1 MLDWG
6 KFQRISGDHQNA
18 HAFSFESL
26 CRGVVTRHFR
36 QHGSIKELKNQ
47 PGVEFHIEL
56 GFDDP
61 KLGFKG
67 QHVGWQ
73 CKWFQYRQDGG
84 LTAEAKEQIK
94 KSLQKTKEHL
104 PDINIWILW
113 THKTLSKSDQ
123 QWFYGLKGT
132 YEFDLQLWNGND
144 LDSFLV
150 GPAIDLRATYFEE
163 LALSPTML
171 NEQHRHSVAPIK
183 KRWLHETHQTTSTE
197 RDIRRIL
204 GEPSAWSSFHAAR
217 AELIDYT
224 NKIIEL
230 AKSDEYKHLAR
241 DIEEF
246 ICFCQQVIANCEIFG
261 SSISGRDI
269 KNIEAIA
276 TSIKQTTTVY
286 QLLRILRRQNLPLS
300 LLVTN
305 ANAAIKDIKR
315 LLNKACVL
323 FSQQVLAVIGRAGSG
338 KTQLSAE
345 LTSSSSNR
353 IAGVLLLGRELR
365 KGGAL
370 DSIVQR
376 ISFDRQKVDTFEMLV
391 SALDSA
397 GERNKCRVPIVIDGL
412 NEAEDPR
419 EWKGLLASTKTTLE
433 KYPNVVLICTLR
445 IGEGARKSYGVLRK
459 KKLTRE
465 SFAEQALP
473 EDCYDLALESFDE
486 NVTLN
491 AINAYFRY
499 YKIKAD
505 PLTAPISFFSH
516 PLNLKI
522 FCEVTNRSREH
533 EVSVTSFPSS
543 IYGLFREQVAHS
555 STTISEMI
563 NLSVRYSFTDVED
576 AVYYFG
582 EALWNA
588 NRRSIPEDKFLEKI
602 RTDFPDWESNIINLL
617 SQEGLLFRDL
627 VNRGSYCLTPA
638 YDRFGGYVIAFY
650 LMEAH
655 TTNGDISWLTEPE
668 FTRKIFGE
676 LSQQHELAEDILH
689 ALVALAPKYNLPHIW
704 QSIPEQY
711 KHQVLKLSHLIDPC
725 HICDKTTEEFK
736 RVILKEGL
744 SRQII
749 ETLGDVRF
757 SVSHPFNAS
766 FFSEVLFQLPLADRD
781 LSWGEYFRRDYEGLI
796 DDIRARAQIWRDGD
810 FADGELEKLRALLIV
825 WFLSSN
831 VCELR
836 DVSTQALVNYG
847 ISNTDSFLDIAQ
859 SFFSVNDSYILERV
873 MAASYAVICM
883 SLDNSR
889 GYEKIEEFTKRL
901 INEFFAKNATC
912 ATTHI
917 VLRGYASCL
926 VARVALEPNM
936 QISESQLQSATVPF
950 VSMPRHDWQEIQVDG
965 MSGRSSPLHMDFEN
979 YTIGR
984 LVRERSNYDFEH
996 PEYAEVRNKILW
1008 RTIELGWS
1016 EERFGE
1022 VDNRISSH
1030 NYYGRFETKKVER
1043 YGKKYAWIAYYEM
1056 AGILQDSYR
1065 LKYWGYRFEAGID
1078 PFFPQIDE
1086 PLHFNR
1092 PYFLGSSSDSTENWI
1107 IVSDT
1112 PKLSELSKSE
1122 TLDEDEWTL
1131 VSAFIVE
1138 ESKELD
1144 RHFYS
1149 TVSSYLVSTSALD
1162 ELREFIVR
1170 PNELDFPDEI
1180 SVRDVYL
1187 GEVYT
1192 TWSCEPEEK
1201 VIRALVG
1208 SKRKKVDSLV
1218 AFEDGADTTQF
1229 IDIPTYREFQ
1239 IEHLIVEYNWKSN
1252 GENVSIPLL
1261 SPWVVQMLN
1270 LSFDMNKLCY
1280 FDQVGVQVSSL
1291 VFEKKDGYSNN
1302 RKRFYLRTELVDRLL
1317 SMSSFELI
1325 TRVHGERRV
1334 ANVGYHGKHRYKDFE
1349 EITLSSQVAVSS
1361 NG

>member
-113 THKTLSKSDQ
+113 THKTFSKSDQ

-132 YEFDLQLWNGND
+132 YGFDLQLWNEND
-144 LDSFLV
+144 LESFLA

-171 NEQHRHSVAPIK
+171 NEQHRRSVAPIK
-183 KRWLHETHQTTSTE
+183 SRWLHEIHQTTSTE

-204 GEPSAWSSFHAAR
+204 GEPSAWSSFQTAR
-217 AELIDYT
+217 AELVNYT

-230 AKSDEYKHLAR
+230 AKSDEYKLLVI

-246 ICFCQQVIANCEIFG
+246 VCFCQQVISNCEIFG

-276 TSIKQTTTVY
+276 TSTKQATIVH
-286 QLLRILRRQNLPLS
+286 QLLRVLRRQNLPLS

-315 LLNKACVL
+315 LLNKACEL
-323 FSQQVLAVIGRAGSG
+323 FSQQVLAVIGRAGGG

-345 LTSSSSNR
+345 LTSSSPNR

-365 KGGAL
+365 KGGTL

-376 ISFDRQKVDTFEMLV
+376 ISFDMRKVGTFEMLV

-445 IGEGARKSYGVLRK
+445 IGEGARKSHGTLRE

-465 SFAEQALP
+465 GFAEQALP

-486 NVTLN
+486 NVTLK

-505 PLTAPISFFSH
+505 PLMAPISFFSH

-533 EVSVTSFPSS
+533 EVTVTSFPSS
-543 IYGLFREQVAHS
+543 IYSLFREQVTHS
-555 STTISEMI
+555 SKTISEMI
-563 NLSVRYSFTDVED
+563 NLSVRYSVTDVED

-582 EALWNA
+582 EALWDA
-588 NRRSIPEDKFLEKI
+588 NRRAIPEDKLLEKI
-602 RTDFPDWESNIINLL
+602 RTGFPDWESNIINLL

-627 VNRGSYCLTPA
+627 VNRGRYSLTPA
-638 YDRFGGYVIAFY
+638 YDRFGGYVIAYY

-655 TTNGDISWLTEPE
+655 STNRNISWLIEPE
-668 FTRKIFGE
+668 FIRKIFGE
-676 LSQQHELAEDILH
+676 LSEQHELSEDILH

-704 QSIPEQY
+704 QSVPEQY
-711 KHQVLKLSHLIDPC
+711 KHHVIKLSHLIEPC

-736 RVILKEGL
+736 RVILEEGL
-744 SRQII
+744 TRQII
-749 ETLGDVRF
+749 ETLRDVRF

-781 LSWGEYFRRDYEGLI
+781 LSWGEYFRRDYQGLI
-796 DDIRARAQIWRDGD
+796 DGIRARSQMWREGH
-810 FADGELEKLRALLIV
+810 FADGELEKLRVLLTV

-847 ISNTDSFLDIAQ
+847 VSNTDSFLDIAE
-859 SFFSVNDSYILERV
+859 SFFSVNDPYILERV
-873 MAASYAVICM
+873 IAASYAVVCI

-889 GYEKIEEFTKRL
+889 NYEKIEEFTNRL
-901 INEFFAKNATC
+901 INEFFVQTAAC
-912 ATTHI
+912 ATSHI

-926 VARVALEPNM
+926 AARVALEPNI
-936 QISESQLQSATVPF
+936 QISELQIQSASDPF
-950 VSMPRHDWQEIQVDG
+950 VSMPRRNWHEIKIDG
-965 MSGRSSPLHMDFEN
+965 MSGPSSPLHIDFEN
-979 YTIGR
+979 YTIGS
-984 LVRERSNYDFEH
+984 LVRNRNNYDFEH
-996 PEYAEVRNKILW
+996 PEYTEIRNKILW
-1008 RTIELGWS
+1008 RIHELGWN

-1022 VDNRISSH
+1022 VDNRISSQ
-1030 NYYGRFETKKVER
+1030 NGYGRLETKKVER

-1056 AGILQDSYR
+1056 AGLLQDSNR
-1065 LKYWGYRFEAGID
+1065 LESWGYRFEAGID

-1086 PLHFNR
+1086 ICQFKRH
-1092 PYFLGSSSDSTENWI
+1092 YFLGSRSDSTENWI
-1107 IVSDT
+1107 TASGT
-1112 PKLSELSKSE
+1112 PTLSELSKLE
-1122 TLDEDEWTL
+1122 NFDEVEWTL

-1149 TVSSYLVSTSALD
+1149 SVSSYIVSMSTLD

-1170 PNELDFPDEI
+1170 PNELDFPDDI
-1180 SVRDVYL
+1180 FIRDVYL

-1192 TWSCEPEEK
+1192 TWMYKPEEK
-1201 VIRALVG
+1201 VIKALVG
-1208 SKRKKVDSLV
+1208 TERKKIDSSV
-1218 AFEDGADTTQF
+1218 AFEDGAFIKKNTTQY
-1229 IDIPTYREFQ
+1229 IEIPIYKEFK
-1239 IEHLIVEYNWKSN
+1239 IESLIVEYNWESN
-1252 GENVSIPLL
+1252 GESVSIPLL
-1261 SPWVVQMLN
+1261 SPWIVKMLD
-1270 LSFDMNKLCY
+1270 LSFDVNKLCY
-1280 FDQVGVQVSSL
+1280 FDRVGVQVSSL
-1291 VFEKKDGYSNN
+1291 VFEKKQDNTN
-1302 RKRFYLRTELVDRLL
+1302 IRKRFYLRTKLVDRLL
-1317 SMSSFELI
+1317 NMSNFEVV

-1334 ANVGYHGKHRYKDFE
+1334 ANVGYHGGHSYKDFE
-1349 EITLSSQVAVSS
+1349 EITLSSKS
-1361 NG
+1361 

>member
-36 QHGSIKELKNQ
+36 QHGPIKELKNQ

-84 LTAEAKEQIK
+84 LTAQAKEQIK

-113 THKTLSKSDQ
+113 THKILSKSDQ
-123 QWFYGLKGT
+123 QWFYGLKSIYG
-132 YEFDLQLWNGND
+132 FDLQLWHEND
-144 LDSFLV
+144 LESFLA

-171 NEQHRHSVAPIK
+171 NEQHRLSVAPIK
-183 KRWLHETHQTTSTE
+183 SRWLHETHQTTNTE

-204 GEPSAWSSFHAAR
+204 GEPSAWSSFHTAR
-217 AELIDYT
+217 AELVNYT
-224 NKIIEL
+224 SKIIEL
-230 AKSDEYKHLAR
+230 AKSDEYKLLAS
-241 DIEEF
+241 DIKEF
-246 ICFCQQVIANCEIFG
+246 VCFCQQVISNCEIFD

-269 KNIEAIA
+269 KNIESIA
-276 TSIKQTTTVY
+276 TSTKQATTAH
-286 QLLRILRRQNLPLS
+286 QLLRALRRQNLPLS

-305 ANAAIKDIKR
+305 ANATIKDIKR
-315 LLNKACVL
+315 LLNKAREL
-323 FSQQVLAVIGRAGSG
+323 FSQQVLAIIGRAGGG

-345 LTSSSSNR
+345 LTSSSPNR

-365 KGGAL
+365 KGGTL

-376 ISFDRQKVDTFEMLV
+376 ISFDTKEVGTFEMLV

-445 IGEGARKSYGVLRK
+445 NGEGARKSHGAARA

-465 SFAEQALP
+465 GFAEQALP

-486 NVTLN
+486 KITLK

-505 PLTAPISFFSH
+505 PMTAPISFFSH

-533 EVSVTSFPSS
+533 EVRVTSFPSS
-543 IYGLFREQVAHS
+543 IYSLFKEQVAHS
-555 STTISEMI
+555 SKTISEMI
-563 NLSVRYSFTDVED
+563 NLTVRYSVTDVED

-582 EALWNA
+582 EALWDA
-588 NRRSIPEDKFLEKI
+588 NSRVIPEDKLLEKI
-602 RTDFPDWESNIINLL
+602 RINFPDWESNIINLL

-627 VNRGSYCLTPA
+627 VNRGRYSLTPA

-655 TTNGDISWLTEPE
+655 RTNGDISWLIEPE

-676 LSQQHELAEDILH
+676 LSEQHELSEDILH
-689 ALVALAPKYNLPHIW
+689 ALVALAPKYTLPHIW
-704 QSIPEQY
+704 QSVPEQY
-711 KHQVLKLSHLIDPC
+711 KHQVIKMSHLIDPC

-736 RVILKEGL
+736 RVILEEGL
-744 SRQII
+744 TRQII

-757 SVSHPFNAS
+757 SVSHPFNTN
-766 FFSEVLFQLPLADRD
+766 FLSEVLFQLPLADRD
-781 LSWGEYFRRDYEGLI
+781 LSWSEYFRRDYEGLI
-796 DDIRARAQIWRDGD
+796 DGIRSRSQMWREGD
-810 FADGELEKLRALLIV
+810 FADGELEKLRVLLTV

-847 ISNTDSFLDIAQ
+847 VSNIDSFLDIAE
-859 SFFSVNDSYILERV
+859 SFFSVNDPYILERV
-873 MAASYAVICM
+873 MAASYAVTCI

-889 GYEKIEEFTKRL
+889 DYEKIEKFTNRL
-901 INEFFAKNATC
+901 LNEFFVNDAEC
-912 ATTHI
+912 ATSHI

-926 VARVALEPNM
+926 AARVALEPNI
-936 QISESQLQSATVPF
+936 QISESQVQSATAPF
-950 VSMPRHDWQEIQVDG
+950 VSMPRREWQEFQIDG
-965 MSGRSSPLHMDFEN
+965 MSGRSSPLHMGFEN

-984 LVRERSNYDFEH
+984 LVPDRSNYDFEH
-996 PEYAEVRNKILW
+996 HEYSEIRNKILW
-1008 RTIELGWS
+1008 RISDLGWS
-1016 EERFGE
+1016 VERFGE
-1022 VDNRISSH
+1022 VDNRISSQ
-1030 NYYGRFETKKVER
+1030 NGYGRLETKKVER

-1056 AGILQDSYR
+1056 AGILQDSNR
-1065 LKYWGYRFEAGID
+1065 LESWGYRFEAGID

-1086 PLHFNR
+1086 TCHFNR
-1092 PYFLGSSSDSTENWI
+1092 PYFLGSCSDSTENWI
-1107 IVSDT
+1107 IASET

-1122 TLDEDEWTL
+1122 TLDEAEWTL

-1149 TVSSYLVSTSALD
+1149 SVSSYLVSTSTLD

-1170 PNELDFPDEI
+1170 PTELDFPDDI
-1180 SVRDVYL
+1180 SIRDVYL

-1192 TWSCEPEEK
+1192 AWTYEPEEK
-1201 VIRALVG
+1201 VIKTQVG
-1208 SKRKKVDSLV
+1208 TERKKIDSSLV
-1218 AFEDGADTTQF
+1218 FEDGAF
-1229 IDIPTYREFQ
+1229 IKKNITKYIEIPTYREFQ
-1239 IEHLIVEYNWKSN
+1239 IEHFIVEYNWESN
-1252 GENVSIPLL
+1252 GESVSIPLL
-1261 SPWVVQMLN
+1261 SPWVVKMLD
-1270 LSFDMNKLCY
+1270 LSFDVIKLCY
-1280 FDQVGVQVSSL
+1280 FDRVGVQVSSL
-1291 VFEKKDGYSNN
+1291 VIEKKQDYTNS
-1302 RKRFYLRTELVDRLL
+1302 RKRFYLRTKLVDRLL
-1317 SMSSFELI
+1317 SMCNFEVV
-1325 TRVHGERRV
+1325 TRVRGERRV
-1334 ANVGYHGKHRYKDFE
+1334 ANVGYHGDHSYKDFE
-1349 EITLSSQVAVSS
+1349 EITLSSES
-1361 NG
+1361 